1 MDSLATRITQLRH
14 AARAHRAHVDLSL
27 TPTSICSATTKVS
40 SFGSKPTRYSAFLQ
54 LLQREGF
61 ITG

>member
-27 TPTSICSATTKVS
+27 TPSSVYSVTNKVS
-40 SFGSKPTRYSAFLQ
+40 GFEPKLTRYSAFLQ

-61 ITG
+61 IAG